1 MLNLLTAFLIV
12 FYLNHCFVRYQV
24 CIDICHD
31 LKKAVT
37 DVMILAIGTIGNRP
51 HATAVL
57 MEFWRTLNLVHITAY
72 ESKDSTG
79 LFSFRNFVLPTAS
92 AFGYEEFGMLTR
104 AEVEQ
109 IEGFAGNR
117 RSGSLYHY
125 LLFSRLYRL
134 AQTAIAEQY
143 TSAAW
148 PVWQS
153 ALAPLRE
160 ASERLM
166 HHATFRV
173 PEIYVMCVGC
183 VAFFTLWVDFFML
196 ATGVGNSFRAQTL
209 EDNKLCNSASGNGD
223 CTSVNN
229 QFGVLVCALTSLLVF
244 ATASLVEIILKA
256 AHEFET
262 PFGNDPMDLPVLTWV
277 SEVART
283 TLEMVVE
290 QSGSALVQEDTV
302 HRVAASEAEGDE
314 AIARLR
320 RWRQHGT
327 IGAELVR
334 PSFVFRLGNQDS
346 SAPHAVRRFEF
357 LRAVTRARARPYPA
371 PSIESRGTRVRPNMA
386 EPADPIQPKPTTP
399 DVDRE
404 AKG

>member
-1 MLNLLTAFLIV
+1 MHGPRGTSSSHIADMSTMRFGHGLTTDSRNIQMRDREKRLLRVIEPQKRDLRSYLVNFELYFVRGPLASPTFYVLLITYASIASGCAVTESASAPLFTRVCSGPGANWHSWSNYFPHMLNLLTAFLIV

-256 AHEFET
+256 AHE
-262 PFGNDPMDLPVLTWV
+262 
-277 SEVART
+277 
-283 TLEMVVE
+283 
-290 QSGSALVQEDTV
+290 
-302 HRVAASEAEGDE
+302 
-314 AIARLR
+314 
-320 RWRQHGT
+320 
-327 IGAELVR
+327 
-334 PSFVFRLGNQDS
+334 
-346 SAPHAVRRFEF
+346 
-357 LRAVTRARARPYPA
+357 
-371 PSIESRGTRVRPNMA
+371 
-386 EPADPIQPKPTTP
+386 
-399 DVDRE
+399 
-404 AKG
+404 

>member
-1 MLNLLTAFLIV
+1 M
-12 FYLNHCFVRYQV
+12 
-24 CIDICHD
+24 
-31 LKKAVT
+31 
-37 DVMILAIGTIGNRP
+37 
-51 HATAVL
+51 
-57 MEFWRTLNLVHITAY
+57 
-72 ESKDSTG
+72 
-79 LFSFRNFVLPTAS
+79 
-92 AFGYEEFGMLTR
+92 
-104 AEVEQ
+104 
-109 IEGFAGNR
+109 
-117 RSGSLYHY
+117 
-125 LLFSRLYRL
+125 
-134 AQTAIAEQY
+134 
-143 TSAAW
+143 
-148 PVWQS
+148 
-153 ALAPLRE
+153 
-160 ASERLM
+160 
-166 HHATFRV
+166 
-173 PEIYVMCVGC
+173 
-183 VAFFTLWVDFFML
+183 
-196 ATGVGNSFRAQTL
+196 
-209 EDNKLCNSASGNGD
+209 
-223 CTSVNN
+223 
-229 QFGVLVCALTSLLVF
+229 
-244 ATASLVEIILKA
+244 
-256 AHEFET
+256 
-262 PFGNDPMDLPVLTWV
+262 LTWV

-371 PSIESRGTRVRPNMA
+371 PSIASRGTRVRPNMA